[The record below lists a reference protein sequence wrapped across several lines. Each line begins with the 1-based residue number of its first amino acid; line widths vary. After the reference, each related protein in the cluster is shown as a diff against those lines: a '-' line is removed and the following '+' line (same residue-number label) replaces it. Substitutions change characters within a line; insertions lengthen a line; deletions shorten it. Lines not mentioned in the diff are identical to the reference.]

1 MRNKRTAFVPEHS
14 TNYLV
19 LRKKSFKKA
28 CRQAL
33 RDGEASCYR
42 GQPLRCDEVIRQRN
56 CPPTQASSSVS
67 ASRSQGHRGGRLVRP
82 LRCVSWNAGHLGN
95 QQWTVRDWLRSEAG
109 ATCDVLILQE
119 THWTRISSVR
129 GRGLDLC
136 LLCECYGPK

>member
-82 LRCVSWNAGHLGN
+82 VRCVSWNAGHLGN
-95 QQWTVRDWLRSEAG
+95 QQWTEVRDWLRSEAG
-109 ATCDVLILQE
+109 ATCDVFMLQE
-119 THWTRISSVR
+119 THWTA
-129 GRGLDLC
+129 
-136 LLCECYGPK
+136 